1 MTALGAFVD
10 AEQCLR
16 EWAMTRTATLVGAGK
31 PLTNGLH
38 LGRVGS
44 PGSGTWGEI
53 SRVGGPLEA
62 SGAFDQPRM
71 SAQVYGPNR
80 ESALAAARALATELA
95 AIQAAPV
102 QTNAGRVAAA
112 FNITIAWAPDNTHP
126 RYLVGFEAWVTT

>member
-1 MTALGAFVD
+1 VTVIGTFVD

-38 LGRVGS
+38 IGRVGS
-44 PGSGTWGEI
+44 PGNSTWAEI

-80 ESALAAARALATELA
+80 ESAQAAARALATELA
-95 AIQAAPV
+95 AIQASPV
-102 QTNAGRVAAA
+102 QTPAGRVAAA
-112 FNITIAWAPDNTHP
+112 FNITVTWAPDNTHA
-126 RYLVGFEAWVTT
+126 RYLVAFEAWVTT